1 MEQTQKKEHLFK
13 KPIVQ
18 SVSAV
23 VGVLSVLIGF
33 LVWEA
38 GRGVVSIE
46 DSLLVAPV
54 ISLSPQAPGTLNAL
68 YVHEGER
75 VAANTQVALVG
86 GQTMTA
92 VEDGIVA
99 SAPNLIGQ
107 YFTPGQPVVTIVH
120 DTDMK
125 VVGSVE
131 ETKGLSDISAGNR
144 VVFTVD
150 AFGSTKYD
158 GIVESVSP
166 TSNQTGVTFS
176 ISDKRAVQKFDVKV
190 RFDASKYPELK
201 NGMSAKMKIYTR
213 E

>member
-1 MEQTQKKEHLFK
+1 MEPTQKKEHLFK

-18 SVSAV
+18 SISAMV
-23 VGVLSVLIGF
+23 VVLSVLAGF
-33 LVWEA
+33 IIWDA
-38 GRGVVSIE
+38 SRGVVSIE

-54 ISLSPQAPGTLNAL
+54 VNLSPQAPGTLNAL
-68 YVHEGER
+68 YVHEGQR

-99 SAPNLIGQ
+99 SAPSLIGQ

-150 AFGSTKYD
+150 AFGGTKYD

-166 TSNQTGVTFS
+166 TSNQTGITFS

>member
-1 MEQTQKKEHLFK
+1 M
-13 KPIVQ
+13 
-18 SVSAV
+18 
-23 VGVLSVLIGF
+23 
-33 LVWEA
+33 
-38 GRGVVSIE
+38 
-46 DSLLVAPV
+46 
-54 ISLSPQAPGTLNAL
+54 
-68 YVHEGER
+68 
-75 VAANTQVALVG
+75 
-86 GQTMTA
+86 
-92 VEDGIVA
+92 
-99 SAPNLIGQ
+99 
-107 YFTPGQPVVTIVH
+107 
-120 DTDMK
+120 
-125 VVGSVE
+125 
-131 ETKGLSDISAGNR
+131 SDISAGNR